1 MDWRKSLVGLA
12 LCVGLSPASAMEV
25 NTATEAE
32 LDSIR
37 GIGPAMS
44 QRILQERQ
52 RASFTDWNDLMQRV
66 SGMGQKKAAQFSNQG
81 LTVNGKPFAPKA
93 PTQPAPPHNG

>member
-1 MDWRKSLVGLA
+1 MDWLKKLLGLA
-12 LCVGLSPASAMEV
+12 LCTSLSLAAAMEV

-32 LDSIR
+32 LDSIH

-52 RASFTDWNDLMQRV
+52 RTAFTDWQDLMQRV
-66 SGMGQKKAAQFSNQG
+66 SGMGQKKAAQFSSQG
-81 LTVNGKPFAPKA
+81 LTVNGKSFAP
-93 PTQPAPPHNG
+93 PAPAKPAASNNG